1 MAGSRPKW
9 RAWELREDAMRL
21 IGAVVTYGFAL
32 FGLGVYL
39 ARVHGK

>member
-1 MAGSRPKW
+1 
-9 RAWELREDAMRL
+9 MRL

-39 ARVHGK
+39 ARVHGNTK